1 MGKNMGGRFSLNL
14 YNIVGVANDMVSF
27 TLRGCFL
34 IAVSIKAVY
43 IIIVNSL
50 FFTCLFDFKVV
61 FFVFSVIYVC
71 MFE

>member
-1 MGKNMGGRFSLNL
+1 
-14 YNIVGVANDMVSF
+14 MVSF